1 MKKYK
6 LNVPERKELVTR
18 LVDLTGQRARYTFM
32 PRCAYEV
39 GGYSV
44 EKDGDVMVSED
55 VNPEDLQTLLNEG
68 WIVPDGV
75 DATEEARM
83 EPAALQD
90 TMVDEHTPDL
100 DGGCVESEEQSD
112 AESEDTDD
120 AAPENPDDA
129 APENPDDAAL
139 DEDASGEEE
148 THEQETDSSE
158 DEQETEEA
166 DSSETESNPT
176 EDGHPCESDAEPV
189 EENGNSADELVISL
203 PMDGHTAQ
211 SLRNFLNLMYSRG
224 PLLNKALGTSFAVDG
239 NLLEELDQMEIPTAD
254 EMVNRLETY
263 RQQTGCAG
271 MTGLCVTR
279 EKVSLVFPGTTDGSR
294 VNAYTQLCAAMN
306 RMTITQ
312 KRIQAKEVDDAN
324 EKYALRIWLIRLGL
338 NGSEHK
344 ELRRL
349 LMKNLSGHAAFRTPE
364 EAEKF
369 RAKEKAKRD
378 ALKAARQA
386 QNSQTDS
393 EAGA

>member
-1 MKKYK
+1 MKEYK

-68 WIVPDGV
+68 WIVPDGA
-75 DATEEARM
+75 DTTEEARM

-90 TMVDEHTPDL
+90 TVIEQPALDPD
-100 DGGCVESEEQSD
+100 DGSVESEEQSN

-120 AAPENPDDA
+120 AAPEEA
-129 APENPDDAAL
+129 SSEE
-139 DEDASGEEE
+139 DEI
-148 THEQETDSSE
+148 TEQEA
-158 DEQETEEA
+158 EEV
-166 DSSETESNPT
+166 DPT
-176 EDGHPCESDAEPV
+176 EDDHPGEDGTAPV
-189 EENGNSADELVISL
+189 EENGIVSDELVISL
-203 PMDGHTAQ
+203 PMDGHTVQ

-254 EMVNRLETY
+254 EMVNRMETY

-271 MTGLCVTR
+271 MTGLRVTR
-279 EKVSLVFPGTTDGSR
+279 EKVSLVFPGTTDSHR
-294 VNAYTQLCAAMN
+294 VNAYAQLCAAMN

-312 KRIQAKEVDDAN
+312 KRIQAKKVDDAN

-386 QNSQTDS
+386 QNSQPES

>member
-68 WIVPDGV
+68 WIVPDGA
-75 DATEEARM
+75 DTTEEARM

-90 TMVDEHTPDL
+90 TVAEQPALDPD
-100 DGGCVESEEQSD
+100 DGSVEYEEQSD

-120 AAPENPDDA
+120 AALEDSEASAPEDLDDA
-129 APENPDDAAL
+129 APE
-139 DEDASGEEE
+139 EEA
-148 THEQETDSSE
+148 SSE
-158 DEQETEEA
+158 EDEITERETEEA
-166 DSSETESNPT
+166 DPT
-176 EDGHPCESDAEPV
+176 EDDHPCEDGTAPV
-189 EENGNSADELVISL
+189 EENGIVSDELVISL

-263 RQQTGCAG
+263 RQQTGCTG
-271 MTGLCVTR
+271 MTGLRVTR

-294 VNAYTQLCAAMN
+294 VNAYTQLCTAMN

-312 KRIQAKEVDDAN
+312 KRIQAKKVDDAN

-386 QNSQTDS
+386 QNSQPES

>member
-1 MKKYK
+1 MKKFK

-44 EKDGDVMVSED
+44 EKDGDVMVSEN

-68 WIVPDGV
+68 WIVPDGA
-75 DATEEARM
+75 DTTEEARM
-83 EPAALQD
+83 EPVALQNAALQD
-90 TMVDEHTPDL
+90 AMAEQPAPGSD
-100 DGGCVESEEQSD
+100 DGSVESEDQGDVEV
-112 AESEDTDD
+112 EDLDD
-120 AAPENPDDA
+120 AAP
-129 APENPDDAAL
+129 
-139 DEDASGEEE
+139 DEDASSEEE
-148 THEQETDSSE
+148 RFEQEADPSE
-158 DEQETEEA
+158 NEGV
-166 DSSETESNPT
+166 PT
-176 EDGHPCESDAEPV
+176 EDDHPGENDAEPV
-189 EENGNSADELVISL
+189 EEEGIVSDELVISL

-224 PLLNKALGTSFAVDG
+224 PLLNKALGTSFAVEGD
-239 NLLEELDQMEIPTAD
+239 LLEELDQLEIPTAE

-271 MTGLCVTR
+271 MTGLRVTG
-279 EKVSLVFPGTTDGSR
+279 EKVSLVFPSTTDSHR
-294 VNAYTQLCAAMN
+294 VDAYAQLCAAMN

-312 KRIQAKEVDDAN
+312 KRIQAKKVDDAN

-369 RAKEKAKRD
+369 RIKEKAKRD
-378 ALKAARQA
+378 ALKTARQEENP
-386 QNSQTDS
+386 QPDS
-393 EAGA
+393 DAGA

>member
-44 EKDGDVMVSED
+44 EKDGDVMVSEN

-68 WIVPDGV
+68 WIVPDRA
-75 DATEEARM
+75 DTTEEARI
-83 EPAALQD
+83 EPVDLKDA
-90 TMVDEHTPDL
+90 MVEQPAPDL
-100 DGGCVESEEQSD
+100 DDGSVESEDQSD
-112 AESEDTDD
+112 VEVDDLDD
-120 AAPENPDDA
+120 AAPDQ
-129 APENPDDAAL
+129 
-139 DEDASGEEE
+139 DASSEEE
-148 THEQETDSSE
+148 GFEQDTDSYGDEQETD
-158 DEQETEEA
+158 EA
-166 DSSETESNPT
+166 DPSENEGVPT
-176 EDGHPCESDAEPV
+176 EDDHPGESDAEPV
-189 EENGNSADELVISL
+189 EEEGIVSDELVISL

-239 NLLEELDQMEIPTAD
+239 DLLEELDQMEIPTAE

-271 MTGLCVTR
+271 MTGLRVTG
-279 EKVSLVFPGTTDGSR
+279 EKVSLVFPGTTDSHR
-294 VNAYTQLCAAMN
+294 VDAYAQLCAAMN

-312 KRIQAKEVDDAN
+312 KRIQAKKVDDAN

-369 RAKEKAKRD
+369 RVKEKAKRD
-378 ALKAARQA
+378 ALKAARQE
-386 QNSQTDS
+386 QNP
-393 EAGA
+393 

>member
-68 WIVPDGV
+68 WIVPDGA
-75 DATEEARM
+75 DTTEEARM
-83 EPAALQD
+83 EPAALQNTVVEQPALD
-90 TMVDEHTPDL
+90 PD
-100 DGGCVESEEQSD
+100 DGGVESEEQSD

-120 AAPENPDDA
+120 AAPEDLDDA
-129 APENPDDAAL
+129 APEDLDDAAP
-139 DEDASGEEE
+139 EAEASSEENE
-148 THEQETDSSE
+148 ITEQEA
-158 DEQETEEA
+158 EEA
-166 DSSETESNPT
+166 DPT
-176 EDGHPCESDAEPV
+176 EDDYPGEHGTAPV
-189 EENGNSADELVISL
+189 EENGIMSDELVISL

-271 MTGLCVTR
+271 MTSLRVTR
-279 EKVSLVFPGTTDGSR
+279 EKVSLVFPGTTDSSR
-294 VNAYTQLCAAMN
+294 VNAYAQLCAAMN
-306 RMTITQ
+306 RMAITQ
-312 KRIQAKEVDDAN
+312 KRIQAKKVDDAN

-378 ALKAARQA
+378 ALKADRQA
-386 QNSQTDS
+386 QNSQPES
-393 EAGA
+393 ETGA

>member
-1 MKKYK
+1 MKKFK

-44 EKDGDVMVSED
+44 EKDGDVMVSEN

-68 WIVPDGV
+68 WIVPDGA
-75 DATEEARM
+75 DTTEEARI

-90 TMVDEHTPDL
+90 TVIEQPALDL
-100 DGGCVESEEQSD
+100 DVGGVESEEQSD
-112 AESEDTDD
+112 AQSEDTDD
-120 AAPENPDDA
+120 AAPEA
-129 APENPDDAAL
+129 EASSEE
-139 DEDASGEEE
+139 DEI
-148 THEQETDSSE
+148 TEQEA
-158 DEQETEEA
+158 EEA
-166 DSSETESNPT
+166 VPT
-176 EDGHPCESDAEPV
+176 EDDHPGEDDAEPV
-189 EENGNSADELVISL
+189 EEDGIVSDELVISL

-239 NLLEELDQMEIPTAD
+239 NLLEELDQLEILTAE

-271 MTGLCVTR
+271 MTGLRVTG
-279 EKVSLVFPGTTDGSR
+279 EKVSLVFPSTTDSHR
-294 VNAYTQLCAAMN
+294 VDAYAQLCAAMN

-312 KRIQAKEVDDAN
+312 KRIQAKKVDDAN

-369 RAKEKAKRD
+369 RVKEKAKRD
-378 ALKAARQA
+378 ALKAARQE
-386 QNSQTDS
+386 QNPQPDS

>member
-68 WIVPDGV
+68 WIVPDGA
-75 DATEEARM
+75 DTTEEARM

-90 TMVDEHTPDL
+90 TVIEQPALDPD
-100 DGGCVESEEQSD
+100 DGGVEFEEQSD

-120 AAPENPDDA
+120 AALEDSEASAPEDLDDA
-129 APENPDDAAL
+129 APEEEASSEE
-139 DEDASGEEE
+139 DEI
-148 THEQETDSSE
+148 TEQEA
-158 DEQETEEA
+158 EEA
-166 DSSETESNPT
+166 DPT
-176 EDGHPCESDAEPV
+176 DDDHPGEDGTAPV
-189 EENGNSADELVISL
+189 EENGIVSDELVISL

-263 RQQTGCAG
+263 RQQTGCTG
-271 MTGLCVTR
+271 MTGLRVTR

-294 VNAYTQLCAAMN
+294 VNAYAQLCAAMN

-312 KRIQAKEVDDAN
+312 KRIQAKKVDDAN

-386 QNSQTDS
+386 QNSQPEA

>member
-32 PRCAYEV
+32 PRCAYDV

-68 WIVPDGV
+68 WIVPDGA
-75 DATEEARM
+75 DTTEEARI

-90 TMVDEHTPDL
+90 TMVDEPAPDL

-120 AAPENPDDA
+120 AALEDSEASAPEDLDDA
-129 APENPDDAAL
+129 APEEEASSEE
-139 DEDASGEEE
+139 DEI
-148 THEQETDSSE
+148 TEQEA
-158 DEQETEEA
+158 EEA
-166 DSSETESNPT
+166 DPT
-176 EDGHPCESDAEPV
+176 EDDHPGEDETAPV
-189 EENGNSADELVISL
+189 EENGIVPDELVISL

-254 EMVNRLETY
+254 EMVKRLETY
-263 RQQTGCAG
+263 RQQTGCTG
-271 MTGLCVTR
+271 MTGLRVTR

-294 VNAYTQLCAAMN
+294 VNAYTQLCTAMN

-312 KRIQAKEVDDAN
+312 KRIQAKKVDDAN

-386 QNSQTDS
+386 QNSQPES

>member
-68 WIVPDGV
+68 WIVPDGA
-75 DATEEARM
+75 DTTEEARM

-90 TMVDEHTPDL
+90 TVAEQPALDPD
-100 DGGCVESEEQSD
+100 DGGVESEEQSD

-120 AAPENPDDA
+120 AALEDLDDA
-129 APENPDDAAL
+129 APEEEASSEE
-139 DEDASGEEE
+139 DEI
-148 THEQETDSSE
+148 TEQEA
-158 DEQETEEA
+158 EEV
-166 DSSETESNPT
+166 DPT
-176 EDGHPCESDAEPV
+176 EDNLPCEDGTAPV
-189 EENGNSADELVISL
+189 EENGIVSDELVISL

-263 RQQTGCAG
+263 RQQTGCTG
-271 MTGLCVTR
+271 MTGLRVTR

-312 KRIQAKEVDDAN
+312 KRIQAKKVDDAN
-324 EKYALRIWLIRLGL
+324 QKYALRIWLIRLGL

-349 LMKNLSGHAAFRTPE
+349 LVKNLSGHAAFRTPE

>member
-1 MKKYK
+1 MKKFK

-44 EKDGDVMVSED
+44 EKDGDVMVSEN

-68 WIVPDGV
+68 WIVPDGA
-75 DATEEARM
+75 DTTEEARI
-83 EPAALQD
+83 EPVALQD
-90 TMVDEHTPDL
+90 TAFQDAMADEPTLDL
-100 DGGCVESEEQSD
+100 DEGCVESEEQSD
-112 AESEDTDD
+112 AEVENLADAAQDEEVPSDEAYSEQDTDSYGD
-120 AAPENPDDA
+120 
-129 APENPDDAAL
+129 
-139 DEDASGEEE
+139 
-148 THEQETDSSE
+148 EQETD
-158 DEQETEEA
+158 EA
-166 DSSETESNPT
+166 DPSENEGVPT
-176 EDGHPCESDAEPV
+176 EDDHPGENDAEPV
-189 EENGNSADELVISL
+189 EENGIVSDELVISL

-239 NLLEELDQMEIPTAD
+239 NLLEELDQLEILTAE

-263 RQQTGCAG
+263 RQQTGSAG
-271 MTGLCVTR
+271 MTGLRVTE
-279 EKVSLVFPGTTDGSR
+279 EKVSLVFPGTTDSHR
-294 VNAYTQLCAAMN
+294 VDAYAQLCAAMN

-312 KRIQAKEVDDAN
+312 KRIQAKKVDDAN

-369 RAKEKAKRD
+369 RIKEKAKRD
-378 ALKAARQA
+378 ALKAARQE
-386 QNSQTDS
+386 QNPQPDS

>member
-68 WIVPDGV
+68 WIVPDGA
-75 DATEEARM
+75 DTTEEARM
-83 EPAALQD
+83 GPAALQD
-90 TMVDEHTPDL
+90 TALQDTVVEQPALDPD
-100 DGGCVESEEQSD
+100 DGSVESEEQSD

-120 AAPENPDDA
+120 AATEDSEASAPEDLDDA
-129 APENPDDAAL
+129 APEAEA
-139 DEDASGEEE
+139 
-148 THEQETDSSE
+148 SSE
-158 DEQETEEA
+158 EDEITEQETEEA
-166 DSSETESNPT
+166 EPT
-176 EDGHPCESDAEPV
+176 EDDNPSEDGTAPAEES
-189 EENGNSADELVISL
+189 GNTSDELVVSL

-263 RQQTGCAG
+263 RQQTGCTG
-271 MTGLCVTR
+271 MTGLRVTR

-294 VNAYTQLCAAMN
+294 VNAYAQLCAAMN
-306 RMTITQ
+306 RMAITQ
-312 KRIQAKEVDDAN
+312 KRIQAKKVDDAN

-364 EAEKF
+364 EAERF

-378 ALKAARQA
+378 ALKAARQS
-386 QNSQTDS
+386 QNSQPES

>member
-6 LNVPERKELVTR
+6 LNVPERKKLVTR

-90 TMVDEHTPDL
+90 TMVDEPAPDL

-112 AESEDTDD
+112 AESEDT
-120 AAPENPDDA
+120 DDA

-176 EDGHPCESDAEPV
+176 EDGHRCESEAEPV

-203 PMDGHTAQ
+203 PMDGHTAR

-239 NLLEELDQMEIPTAD
+239 DLLGELDQMEIPTAE

-271 MTGLCVTR
+271 MTGLRVTR
-279 EKVSLVFPGTTDGSR
+279 GKVSLVFPGTTDSHR
-294 VNAYTQLCAAMN
+294 VDAYAQLCAAMN

-312 KRIQAKEVDDAN
+312 KRIQAKKVDDAN

-338 NGSEHK
+338 NGAEHK
-344 ELRRL
+344 ELRKL

-369 RAKEKAKRD
+369 RIKEKAKRD
-378 ALKAARQA
+378 ALKAARQE
-386 QNSQTDS
+386 QNPQPDS